1 MSGDSLS
8 PRHLYDCGHCRF
20 AWCCGPLCA
29 CFPKIAIKPAPKQRA
44 EYVRRLLVNWNRCK
58 TKAGKE
64 RWIELARRAKHRW
77 AKKEGVKI
85 S

>member
-1 MSGDSLS
+1 MSGNSLS

-29 CFPKIAIKPAPKQRA
+29 CMPGLKTPAPKQRA
-44 EYVRRLLVNWNRCK
+44 AYVKRLLTNWNRCK
-58 TKAGKE
+58 TKVGRD
-64 RWIELARRAKHRW
+64 RWIERAQRAKRRW
-77 AKKEGVKI
+77 AKKEGIKI